1 MDLTLSGIFEFLGFD
16 TISGIDILFAS
27 MALVGGLLFII
38 YFLLFM
44 IGGVVDGAIEGIF
57 DVDINMD
64 SAFVFEMITLQGIIS
79 FIMMFGLVG
88 LGVSQSDASSLM
100 AVGAGTIA
108 GLASMYVMGQI
119 FKLFKSMEDDGTVD
133 YANSIGAKGT
143 VYLTIPEDGQGQVQV
158 TYQDALRTAPAVS
171 KDGTSIKTGTFI
183 EVVDHLG
190 QIMIVSPVNKNH
202 VSIKQDE

>member
-44 IGGVVDGAIEGIF
+44 IGGVVDGAVEGIF

-79 FIMMFGLVG
+79 L
-88 LGVSQSDASSLM
+88 SL
-100 AVGAGTIA
+100 IH
-108 GLASMYVMGQI
+108 I
-119 FKLFKSMEDDGTVD
+119 
-133 YANSIGAKGT
+133 
-143 VYLTIPEDGQGQVQV
+143 
-158 TYQDALRTAPAVS
+158 
-171 KDGTSIKTGTFI
+171 
-183 EVVDHLG
+183 
-190 QIMIVSPVNKNH
+190 
-202 VSIKQDE
+202 